1 MNKVDKRVFW
11 QFWKAFMSRFGPFQ
25 AVPPDLRNLNAGR
38 FKSLDLT
45 FQESQALNPGR
56 FLALLKQKLVA
67 KADSKKFSSVREPIS
82 DWLKEISFSKM
93 MHRVAK
99 GADTG
104 KDEGI
109 KIIREGP
116 KADSP
121 NVSADRLQRF

>member
-1 MNKVDKRVFW
+1 MNKVYKRIFW
-11 QFWKAFMSRFGPFQ
+11 QVWKAFMSRFGPYQ
-25 AVPPDLRNLNAGR
+25 TVPPDLRNLNAGG
-38 FKSLDLT
+38 FKSLDLA
-45 FQESQALNPGR
+45 FQKAQPLNPGGL
-56 FLALLKQKLVA
+56 LALLKQKLVA

-82 DWLKEISFSKM
+82 DWLKEISLSKM

-121 NVSADRLQRF
+121 NVSPNRLQRF

>member
-11 QFWKAFMSRFGPFQ
+11 QFWKAFMSRFGPLQ
-25 AVPPDLRNLNAGR
+25 TVPPDLGNLNAGR

-67 KADSKKFSSVREPIS
+67 EADSKKFFAVREPIS
-82 DWLKEISFSKM
+82 DWLKEISLSKM

-99 GADTG
+99 GANAG
-104 KDEGI
+104 KDDGIQIIGEGS
-109 KIIREGP
+109 

-121 NVSADRLQRF
+121 NVSPDRLQRL